1 MPDTSSVRSLKFLDR
16 TVAADLIGKKQL
28 VPNTTDIICISPRKY
43 VLSLLL
49 FSFFFCQLLNVLLK
63 YSLLV
68 NHAYMRAMLLAAN
81 CRKRK
86 S

>member
-43 VLSLLL
+43 VLSC
-49 FSFFFCQLLNVLLK
+49 FFFLFFLPIVECPSKILSSCQPCSYESHVAGCQL
-63 YSLLV
+63 
-68 NHAYMRAMLLAAN
+68 
-81 CRKRK
+81 
-86 S
+86 

>member
-49 FSFFFCQLLNVLLK
+49 FSFFF
-63 YSLLV
+63 
-68 NHAYMRAMLLAAN
+68 AN
-81 CRKRK
+81 C
-86 S
+86 